1 MAGNWV
7 ELIDK
12 QQVGIAGGV
21 ASLDSNLKLQ
31 QNIPNAKVDGL
42 GSLALKSSLVVADI
56 PALAADKITS
66 GTFDA
71 KRIPALAADKITSGT
86 FDAKRIP
93 ELSADKI
100 TSGTFDSARIPALS
114 ANKITS
120 GTFGEARIPALSAN
134 KITSGTFD
142 EARIPALATSKITGL
157 DTVLANKVETT
168 RKVNG
173 KALTSD
179 VDLITSDLITKP
191 TALPSSGSDGE
202 IVKVGGK
209 LYVWKES

>member
-21 ASLDSNLKLQ
+21 ASLDSNLKLK

-56 PALAADKITS
+56 PAL
-66 GTFDA
+66 
-71 KRIPALAADKITSGT
+71 
-86 FDAKRIP
+86 
-93 ELSADKI
+93 SADKI
-100 TSGTFDSARIPALS
+100 TSGTFDV
-114 ANKITS
+114 
-120 GTFGEARIPALSAN
+120 
-134 KITSGTFD
+134 
-142 EARIPALATSKITGL
+142 ARIPALATSKITGL

-191 TALPSSGSDGE
+191 TALPSLGSDGE

>member
-21 ASLDSNLKLQ
+21 ASLDSNLKLK

-56 PALAADKITS
+56 PAL
-66 GTFDA
+66 
-71 KRIPALAADKITSGT
+71 
-86 FDAKRIP
+86 
-93 ELSADKI
+93 SADKI
-100 TSGTFDSARIPALS
+100 TSGTFADARIPALA

-120 GTFGEARIPALSAN
+120 GTFADARIPALATS

-142 EARIPALATSKITGL
+142 VARIPALATSKITGL

-191 TALPSSGSDGE
+191 TALPSLGSDGE